1 MIKRL
6 IQVIFLIV
14 GTGFSVPLLMTGCAN
29 SSNYDEAYLRGKS
42 NDALRAVEAAQARE
56 QTNPTEAASLYQDV
70 IAKTK
75 LKNKFAEYQ
84 KTFAEDLDAFQRSQG
99 HGGLRDDSGLG
110 IPEIYAHQIVAVT
123 EAHLGLA
130 RIYLSQKEWT
140 KAELEV
146 TEAMA
151 KAKRCEFCP
160 YLMASSHRKAN
171 EILETVYQ
179 AQGNYGKALIRKLNA
194 DLLEDHLKSDGGIE
208 DFYLEKKVTLGE
220 QSQHQVAAVE
230 KLFESARA
238 YQAQQQQAMAMAV
251 AGGLMAANTG
261 IQQGLAQTAL
271 ANSSGVMTP
280 EVQIAHMNAQMA
292 QMQSQLFMTMMAAQT
307 RAGPK
312 ALQVNTTPWAI
323 PTFTQQLVDPKQGAN
338 TPTIMKGFAT
348 NSAQVGGG
356 RIKPERSK

>member
-1 MIKRL
+1 
-6 IQVIFLIV
+6 
-14 GTGFSVPLLMTGCAN
+14 
-29 SSNYDEAYLRGKS
+29 
-42 NDALRAVEAAQARE
+42 
-56 QTNPTEAASLYQDV
+56 
-70 IAKTK
+70 
-75 LKNKFAEYQ
+75 
-84 KTFAEDLDAFQRSQG
+84 
-99 HGGLRDDSGLG
+99 
-110 IPEIYAHQIVAVT
+110 
-123 EAHLGLA
+123 
-130 RIYLSQKEWT
+130 
-140 KAELEV
+140 
-146 TEAMA
+146 MA

-179 AQGNYGKALIRKLNA
+179 AQGNYGKALIRKLND

-280 EVQIAHMNAQMA
+280 EVQ
-292 QMQSQLFMTMMAAQT
+292 
-307 RAGPK
+307 
-312 ALQVNTTPWAI
+312 
-323 PTFTQQLVDPKQGAN
+323 
-338 TPTIMKGFAT
+338 
-348 NSAQVGGG
+348 
-356 RIKPERSK
+356 